1 MATDNLGLF
10 WLFKEKYTFSKI
22 PSPEAYDGYLKSVL
36 ICANGDGKLAPEE
49 RDWVVGFAS
58 AFGASDSL
66 VEELK
71 TYEATEDIETVISVA
86 VEADGSR
93 RYLVYEAI
101 KACSADGE
109 YSSPERATVAK
120 MAAKLGISDDVVKQ
134 IEEICIEEAKLR
146 EKRLALM
153 YPEGPP
159 IF

>member
-1 MATDNLGLF
+1 MATDNAGLL
-10 WLFKEKYTFSKI
+10 WLLKEKYTFSKV

-49 RDWVVGFAS
+49 RDWVVGFAC
-58 AFGASDSL
+58 AYGASDSL

-71 TYEATEDIETVISVA
+71 SYEATEDIEKVISVA
-86 VEADGSR
+86 VESDGSR

-109 YSSPERATVAK
+109 YSDPERATVAK
-120 MAAKLGISDDVVKQ
+120 MAAKLGISCDVVKQ
-134 IEEICIEEAKLR
+134 IEEICMEEAKLR